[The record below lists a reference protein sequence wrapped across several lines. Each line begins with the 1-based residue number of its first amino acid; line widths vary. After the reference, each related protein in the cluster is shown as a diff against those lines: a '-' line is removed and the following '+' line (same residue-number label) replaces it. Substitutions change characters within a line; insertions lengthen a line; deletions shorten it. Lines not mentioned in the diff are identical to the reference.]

1 MTQQKV
7 NGRARHRPY
16 LLKSGCAAQL
26 FDVTFQEAVR
36 VGPNK
41 NFVGMAWFGP
51 EVPLGEPKIRKR
63 VNTQEKEASRPQ
75 NPGDFADHLR
85 RIANVVKDI
94 ETDDE
99 ARAGILKWQSL
110 P

>member
-1 MTQQKV
+1 MAQQKI
-7 NGRARHRPY
+7 NGRARHRSH
-16 LLKSGCAAQL
+16 LLKSGRTAHD
-26 FDVTFQEAVR
+26 FDPTLQEAVR

-99 ARAGILKWQSL
+99 ARTGILKWQSL

>member
-1 MTQQKV
+1 MGVRDIVLTSS
-7 NGRARHRPY
+7 NPPARPSSLTCR
-16 LLKSGCAAQL
+16 S
-26 FDVTFQEAVR
+26 
-36 VGPNK
+36 
-41 NFVGMAWFGP
+41 
-51 EVPLGEPKIRKR
+51 RKR
-63 VNTQEKEASRPQ
+63 KGWARTRVSLGWGGLGQRCHLARRRYENVSTPRKKEASRPQ

-99 ARAGILKWQSL
+99 ARTGILKWQSL

>member
-7 NGRARHRPY
+7 NGRARHGPY
-16 LLKSGCAAQL
+16 LLKSSCTAHH
-26 FDVTFQEAVR
+26 FDPTFQEAVR

-41 NFVGMAWFGP
+41 NFAGMAWFGP

-63 VNTQEKEASRPQ
+63 VNAQEKEASRPQ
-75 NPGDFADHLR
+75 NPEDFADHLR

-99 ARAGILKWQSL
+99 ARTGILKWQGL